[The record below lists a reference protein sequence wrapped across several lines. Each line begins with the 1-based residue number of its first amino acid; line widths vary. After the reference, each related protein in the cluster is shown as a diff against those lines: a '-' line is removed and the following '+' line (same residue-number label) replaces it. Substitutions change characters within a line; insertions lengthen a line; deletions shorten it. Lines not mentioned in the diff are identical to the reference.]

1 MAEALL
7 DDDAWSNLESI
18 GQVDGVQD
26 SPLTLPG
33 KRVEVE
39 GVEMEPEER
48 SMKGWSQVWRKISQE
63 EKDAAA
69 DTRGWEAFK
78 SSYPY
83 LAHDWRRG
91 EWREQVETKSV
102 EQLREM
108 EWGRWRDSF
117 VVEEDG
123 MPNKRKVEK
132 WLREGGERGE

>member
-1 MAEALL
+1 MEALL

-48 SMKGWSQVWRKISQE
+48 SMKGWSQVRRKVSQE

-78 SSYPY
+78 ISYPY
-83 LAHDWRRG
+83 LAHTWRRG
-91 EWREQVETKSV
+91 EWREQVEKKSV

-108 EWGRWRDSF
+108 EGEIEKGAWIIPKIGMLRGKE
-117 VVEEDG
+117 VET
-123 MPNKRKVEK
+123 
-132 WLREGGERGE
+132 WLREGGEEGE

>member
-48 SMKGWSQVWRKISQE
+48 SMKGWSQVRRKISQE

-78 SSYPY
+78 SSYPF
-83 LAHDWRRG
+83 LAHYWRRG
-91 EWREQVETKSV
+91 EWREQVETRSV

-108 EWGRWRDSF
+108 EGGDSA
-117 VVEEDG
+117 
-123 MPNKRKVEK
+123 
-132 WLREGGERGE
+132 REWSAWQERGGGVVT